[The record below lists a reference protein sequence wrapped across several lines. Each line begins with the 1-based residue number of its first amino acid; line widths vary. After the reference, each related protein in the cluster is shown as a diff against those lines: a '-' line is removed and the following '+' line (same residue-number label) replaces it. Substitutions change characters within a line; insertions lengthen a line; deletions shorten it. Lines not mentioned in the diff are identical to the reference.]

1 MNRAP
6 AIAHFDAKTSY
17 DGALSAAAAFNRK
30 VHLVWIG
37 AGTAEDRIHR
47 GALAL
52 HEALG
57 HAGAHNVFY
66 ESPGAGHEFQTWRRA
81 LLAACGESLP
91 VAIWQ
96 L

>member
-17 DGALSAAAAFNRK
+17 DGALSAAAFNRK

-57 HAGAHNVFY
+57 QAGVHNVFY
-66 ESPGAGHEFQTWRRA
+66 ESPGAGHEFQTWRRS
-81 LLAACGESLP
+81 LLGSSGNS
-91 VAIWQ
+91 I
-96 L
+96 